1 MSDDDG
7 VAPRRNHGCDRLTVE
22 RVSGYRLF
30 SVQDLFVF
38 CLVLGS
44 SAASSADRSGHQRFA
59 ERRLR
64 RIVANFF
71 HEYFLQNAGI
81 PGLGV
86 VAGE

>member
-1 MSDDDG
+1 MIDDDV

-22 RVSGYRLF
+22 KGQRLQAVFGSGFGY
-30 SVQDLFVF
+30 
-38 CLVLGS
+38 LVLSS
-44 SAASSADRSGHQRFA
+44 SAASSANHSGHQGFA

-64 RIVANFF
+64 GIVANFF
-71 HEYFLQNAGI
+71 HEYFLQNSGI